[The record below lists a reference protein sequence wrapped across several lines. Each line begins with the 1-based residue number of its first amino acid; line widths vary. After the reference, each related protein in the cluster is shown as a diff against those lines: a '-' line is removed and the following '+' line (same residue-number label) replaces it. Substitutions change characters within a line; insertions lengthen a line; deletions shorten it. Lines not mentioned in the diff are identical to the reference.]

1 MFQKIVII
9 FILIFSLLSCS
20 KNEITYEPQDKVDAY
35 ELYRE
40 GYNAFE
46 RGDYFFANKRFSE
59 AELNF
64 EIVELAAKSA
74 LMSSY
79 ALYGIN
85 FYTESLDNL

>member
-40 GYNAFE
+40 GYNVLE
-46 RGDYFFANKRFSE
+46 E
-59 AELNF
+59 
-64 EIVELAAKSA
+64 EIIFLQIK
-74 LMSSY
+74 
-79 ALYGIN
+79 I
-85 FYTESLDNL
+85 F